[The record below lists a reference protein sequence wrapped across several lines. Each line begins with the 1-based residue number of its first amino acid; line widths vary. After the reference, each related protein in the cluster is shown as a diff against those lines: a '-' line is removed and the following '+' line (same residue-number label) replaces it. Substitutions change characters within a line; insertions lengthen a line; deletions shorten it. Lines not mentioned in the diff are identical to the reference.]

1 MMSDSNLRVRSISE
15 IVDAAFELF
24 RRNAL
29 QYITAAAIATAPSII
44 LNLILNGGAE
54 PTTIAGALSMI
65 PGVIIG
71 VITYAVVSATIIR
84 MGSDVYLGSEP
95 DVAATVRN
103 VLPTVPTLIGASFVT
118 TLLLAIA
125 ALLLFFPVFYVLALV
140 FATVPIIVLER
151 KGVFAALS
159 RSAELSKDRKK
170 HILGT
175 LLLVYG
181 IFFVLSIGVSAV
193 GAVMGS
199 PVLQLVVQSLFSIVA
214 SPILNLV
221 VMVLYYDTR
230 IRAEGFDVEHM
241 ARSMGSTSP
250 LL

>member
-1 MMSDSNLRVRSISE
+1 MSDSHLRVRSISE
-15 IVDAAFELF
+15 IVDAAVELY
-24 RRNAL
+24 RRNGM

-44 LNLILNGGAE
+44 LNLILNGGGE
-54 PTTIAGALSMI
+54 PTSLAGVMALL
-65 PGVIIG
+65 PGMIIG
-71 VITYAVVSATIIR
+71 VITYAIVSATIIR

-103 VLPTVPTLIGASFVT
+103 VLPLVPTLIGASFVT

-125 ALLLFFPVFYVLALV
+125 AVFFFFPVFYALALL

-151 KGVFAALS
+151 KGVFGALS
-159 RSAELSKDRKK
+159 RSAELSKNRKK

-181 IFFVLSIGVSAV
+181 IFFVLSIGVSAL
-193 GAVMGS
+193 ATVMGNY
-199 PVLQLVVQSLFSIVA
+199 VVQLVVQSLFSIVA

-221 VMVLYYDTR
+221 VMVLYYDAR

-241 ARSMGSTSP
+241 AGSMGSTSP
-250 LL
+250 LS